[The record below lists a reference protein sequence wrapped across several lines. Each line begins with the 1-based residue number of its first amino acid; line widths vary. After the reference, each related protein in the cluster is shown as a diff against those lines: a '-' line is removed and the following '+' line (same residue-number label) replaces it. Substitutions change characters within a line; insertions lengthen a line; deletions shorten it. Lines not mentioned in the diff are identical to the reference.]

1 MAFNVNRY
9 LIRVRGG
16 QQYLPVAARLV
27 WFREER
33 PDWSIET
40 HPLHLDF
47 NEGVAVFQAVVK
59 DTSGRVVASAT
70 KMETRSDF
78 IDFVEKAETGAVGRV
93 LAMCGFGTQFA
104 LELSEGDV
112 VSGEAAFADSP
123 LPLRAEEPA
132 AEVSETSPPA
142 MVCAKCG
149 RTLRRP
155 QFDLSLRKYGR
166 PLCPDCQKQANAS
179 V

>member
-16 QQYLPVAARLV
+16 QQYLPVSARLI

-47 NEGVAVFQAVVK
+47 AEGVAVFQATVK
-59 DTSGRVVASAT
+59 DTTGRVIASAT

-78 IDFVEKAETGAVGRV
+78 ADFVEKAETGAIGRV

-104 LELSEGDV
+104 LEISEGDV
-112 VSGEAAFADSP
+112 VSGEAALADSP
-123 LPLRAEEPA
+123 LPIRGEEQA
-132 AEVSETSPPA
+132 AQETMEQVA
-142 MVCAKCG
+142 LVCAECE
-149 RTLRRP
+149 RPLRKP
-155 QFDLSLRKYGR
+155 QYDLSVRKYQR
-166 PLCPDCQKQANAS
+166 PLCPDCQRRVAQ
-179 V
+179 VR

>member
-16 QQYLPVAARLV
+16 QQYLPVSARLI

-47 NEGVAVFQAVVK
+47 NEGVAVFQATVK
-59 DTSGRVVASAT
+59 DTTGRVIASAT

-78 IDFVEKAETGAVGRV
+78 ADFVEKAETGAIGRV
-93 LAMCGFGTQFA
+93 LAMRGFGTQFA
-104 LELSEGDV
+104 LEISEGDV
-112 VSGEAAFADSP
+112 VSGEAALADSP
-123 LPLRAEEPA
+123 LPLRGEETMAQEAE
-132 AEVSETSPPA
+132 PPP
-142 MVCAKCG
+142 MVCAGCG
-149 RTLRRP
+149 RNLRKP
-155 QFDLSLRKYGR
+155 QYDLSSRKYGR
-166 PLCPDCQKQANAS
+166 PLCLECQKHATARA
-179 V
+179 

>member
-16 QQYLPVAARLV
+16 QQYLPVSARLI

-47 NEGVAVFQAVVK
+47 NEGVAVFQATVK
-59 DTSGRVVASAT
+59 DTTGRVIASAT

-78 IDFVEKAETGAVGRV
+78 ADFVEKAETGAIGRV

-104 LELSEGDV
+104 LEISEGDV
-112 VSGEAAFADSP
+112 VSGEAALADSP
-123 LPLRAEEPA
+123 LPLRGEETNMQ
-132 AEVSETSPPA
+132 ETASSP
-142 MVCAKCG
+142 MVCAECG
-149 RTLRRP
+149 RNLRKP
-155 QFDLSLRKYGR
+155 QYDLSLRKYGR
-166 PLCPDCQKQANAS
+166 PLCPECQKHATARA
-179 V
+179 